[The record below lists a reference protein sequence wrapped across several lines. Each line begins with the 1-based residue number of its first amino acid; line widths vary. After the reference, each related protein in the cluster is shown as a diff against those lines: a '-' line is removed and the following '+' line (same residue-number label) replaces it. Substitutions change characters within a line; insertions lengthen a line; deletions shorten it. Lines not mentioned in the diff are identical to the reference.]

1 MKRSGIELQPSGKLP
16 ATGQKLFLQ
25 TMIFMNGTGMCARPA
40 SEADFREVAPKR
52 KPLNHCFQYV
62 IQIGSV
68 LKLDVRY
75 MIATQHI
82 EW

>member
-16 ATGQKLFLQ
+16 ATGQKLLLEAK
-25 TMIFMNGTGMCARPA
+25 ILINGTGKCARRA
-40 SEADFREVAPKR
+40 SAADFREVAPKR

>member
-1 MKRSGIELQPSGKLP
+1 MKRSGIELQPSGKLS

-25 TMIFMNGTGMCARPA
+25 AMIFMNGTGMCARPA

-62 IQIGSV
+62 IQIGAV
-68 LKLDVRY
+68 LKRDASY
-75 MIATQHI
+75 IIATQHI